1 MQCKALNAAKDLGRK
16 NMAKGFSSLKR
27 GTTAKTLING

>member
-1 MQCKALNAAKDLGRK
+1 MQSTTWCKRSRAKDT
-16 NMAKGFSSLKR
+16 AKGFSSLKR